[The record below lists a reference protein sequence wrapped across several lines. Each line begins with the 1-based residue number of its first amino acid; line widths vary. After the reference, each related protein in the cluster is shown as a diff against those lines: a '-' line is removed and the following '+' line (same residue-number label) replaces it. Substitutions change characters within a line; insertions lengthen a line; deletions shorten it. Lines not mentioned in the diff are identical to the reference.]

1 MTYEDASLEEVLM
14 QKTAEDFSRRS
25 GADCQKNRKSN
36 PGAPGEDLQSR
47 ASLTPR
53 ETQILHWVADG
64 RTNKQIA
71 RLLSRSTRTVE
82 YHRNRLMRK
91 LDAHTAAEMVKQAV
105 KMGML

>member
-1 MTYEDASLEEVLM
+1 MRHTTYEDASLDEVLV
-14 QKTAEDFSRRS
+14 QEIAEDSS
-25 GADCQKNRKSN
+25 WYAGSYCQKNR
-36 PGAPGEDLQSR
+36 QSPT
-47 ASLTPR
+47 SLTPR
-53 ETQILHWVADG
+53 ETQILRWVADG

-71 RLLSRSTRTVE
+71 KLLSRSTRTVE